1 MVSTSISTST
11 SEQSDNL
18 QSKIPIIILNSDDS
32 SSSSSDDDDDD
43 VQIISVRNIQNKEKH
58 HHGEKD
64 TSPGPSDANVYQESI
79 TSTSS
84 QPPKRSRSLE
94 RAETNSSPP
103 PKKQR
108 RSTEPEPQ
116 NDPDMVPCNTSR
128 INMGHF
134 DERYGSRITA
144 ETPIRSDPED
154 KNNNI
159 HPSPSPYTKE
169 FFIDLAD
176 TISIIFPIDSFA
188 SQHNCSPAEVSR
200 AISAVVTSPLLD
212 PELHE
217 SCSWGDGSSSAMSI
231 EEYGRMM
238 VDVWKQRYRKMVIA
252 DEDVSGGGLNGDGGS
267 SENSGRGERDV
278 ADVEKRDETRI
289 TRRWMER
296 DVFGVYVECE
306 PSVGEQ
312 SSVIEV

>member
-1 MVSTSISTST
+1 MASTSISTST

-32 SSSSSDDDDDD
+32 SSSSDDDDDDD
-43 VQIISVRNIQNKEKH
+43 VQIISVRSVQNNKKN
-58 HHGEKD
+58 HHGEKNA
-64 TSPGPSDANVYQESI
+64 PGTPDANVFQESI
-79 TSTSS
+79 TSS

-94 RAETNSSPP
+94 RAETNSPP
-103 PKKQR
+103 PKRR

-116 NDPDMVPCNTSR
+116 NDPDMLPCNTSR

-134 DERYGSRITA
+134 NERYESRKNA
-144 ETPIRSDPED
+144 GTPTHRSDPED

-159 HPSPSPYTKE
+159 HPSPSSPYTKE

-176 TISIIFPIDSFA
+176 TISIIFPIGSFA
-188 SQHNCSPAEVSR
+188 SKHNCSPAEVSR

-217 SCSWGDGSSSAMSI
+217 FCSWGDGSSSAMSI
-231 EEYGRMM
+231 EDYGRMM
-238 VDVWKQRYRKMVIA
+238 VDIWKQRYRKMVIA
-252 DEDVSGGGLNGDGGS
+252 DEETSGGLNGDGGS
-267 SENSGRGERDV
+267 SENSGMGERDV
-278 ADVEKRDETRI
+278 ADVEKRDEPRT

-306 PSVGEQ
+306 PSVEEQ
-312 SSVIEV
+312 PSVIEV

>member
-1 MVSTSISTST
+1 MASTSISTST

-32 SSSSSDDDDDD
+32 SSDYDDDD
-43 VQIISVRNIQNKEKH
+43 VQIISVRSIQNKQNH
-58 HHGEKD
+58 HHGEKNA
-64 TSPGPSDANVYQESI
+64 PGTPDANVYQESI
-79 TSTSS
+79 TSS

-116 NDPDMVPCNTSR
+116 KDPGMVPCNTSR
-128 INMGHF
+128 ITMGHF
-134 DERYGSRITA
+134 NERYGSRITA

-154 KNNNI
+154 KNNI

-176 TISIIFPIDSFA
+176 TISIIFPIGSFA
-188 SQHNCSPAEVSR
+188 SKHNCSPAEVSR

-217 SCSWGDGSSSAMSI
+217 SCSWGGGSSSAMSI

-252 DEDVSGGGLNGDGGS
+252 DEDVSWGGLNGDGGS
-267 SENSGRGERDV
+267 SENSGMGERDV
-278 ADVEKRDETRI
+278 VDVEKRDETRT

-306 PSVGEQ
+306 PAVEEQ